1 MGAYSE
7 KRKKEIMKRKTYEKE
22 VRKSDKTEKPIYL
35 LNSKGE
41 KIGEIKPIK
50 HKTND

>member
-7 KRKKEIMKRKTYEKE
+7 KRKREIMKRKTYEKE